1 MFQERLKHEK
11 PIAISEFLYPLLQ
24 GYDSVALRTDGE
36 VGGND
41 QLFNMMVG
49 RDLCKEIIGTD
60 KMVVATHLVIDPVSG
75 KKMSKTEGTLIAVS
89 DAPAE
94 IRRKVLALHD
104 TGIETVFRL
113 CTRKSLGDI
122 AEISTRDPREQKE
135 LLARELVGMYHGEGV
150 SQQDQTEQTIDV
162 RGAISLVLK
171 RIGAVTS
178 LGEAKRLISQ
188 GGVIVNDNKVFSWDL
203 EVNPGDVIRVGKGRV
218 YRVK

>member
-1 MFQERLKHEK
+1 LV
-11 PIAISEFLYPLLQ
+11 ISKEILPPVGTLFLF
-24 GYDSVALRTDGE
+24 SVELS
-36 VGGND
+36 
-41 QLFNMMVG
+41 VG

-162 RGAISLVLK
+162 RGVISLVLK